1 MNPSDDSKRDQPDNA
16 DRINPPKPRPSTVKI
31 SPAGSPNSRS
41 GDKLSAPTTGFMA
54 WLSRSFNPF
63 RIATLRGL
71 AIVLPPLLT
80 IVFFFWLWNT
90 LERAILHPVERMAGQ
105 FVVWGI
111 DETKTDKQI
120 KDLAR
125 ETQPKQ
131 PCYSDSGDH
140 RIFTSASG
148 KEYTQINSNWIPRD
162 VFDTVED
169 SPGVDRLS
177 TPQDYYLRF
186 VQLRY
191 LKRHLVIPA
200 FLALFLAIMYLIG
213 KLLAVGIGRFFY
225 HHTESIIHRVPII
238 RNVYSSVKQ
247 VTDFAFSENEIQFNR
262 VVAVEYPRR
271 GIWSIGFVT
280 GEGMSNVRDAAGE
293 PIVSI
298 LMPTS
303 PMPMTGFTIFAPKSQ
318 VIDLDLTI
326 DQAAQFCIS
335 CGVVIP
341 EHQITKV
348 IPPPNS

>member
-1 MNPSDDSKRDQPDNA
+1 MNPSDDAQPDQPDNV
-16 DRINPPKPRPSTVKI
+16 DHTDPNPPRPSTVKI
-31 SPAGSPNSRS
+31 SPAVGPHSKTAEKPE
-41 GDKLSAPTTGFMA
+41 APTSGFMA

-120 KDLAR
+120 KKLAK
-125 ETQPKQ
+125 ETQPRL
-131 PCYSDSGDH
+131 PSYSDSGDH
-140 RIFTSASG
+140 RIFTSATG
-148 KEYTQINSNWIPRD
+148 KEYSQINSNWIPRE
-162 VFDTVED
+162 VFDAVED

-177 TPQDYYLRF
+177 TPRDYYLRF

-200 FLALFLAIMYLIG
+200 FLALFLALMYLIG

-225 HHTESIIHRVPII
+225 HHIESLIHRVPII

-247 VTDFAFSENEIQFNR
+247 VTDFAFSDTDIQFSR

-271 GIWSIGFVT
+271 GLWSIGFVT

-318 VIDLDLTI
+318 TVDLDLTI
-326 DQAAQFCIS
+326 DQAIQFCIS

-341 EHQITKV
+341 EHQSPRV
-348 IPPPNS
+348 IPPPSS